1 MTYRLFTSGPP
12 MDVLHEQYAKQ
23 GTIDEY
29 APVRACEEVQIDAPV
44 ERVWGLLSDPTAWP
58 SLDERIHGVRLLS
71 SVETDGYFHWA
82 NGRSRILSRYAVV
95 EPNRELTWTGAA
107 AGVRAVH
114 RHVLEPVN
122 ADQTILRSQESMSAP
137 FLGLLFPSRK
147 LRLTLHRWL
156 HAVKEGAEQS

>member
-1 MTYRLFTSGPP
+1 MTHRLFYSGPP
-12 MDVLHEQYAKQ
+12 MDVLHEQYAKR
-23 GTIDEY
+23 GTIDDN
-29 APVRACEEVQIDAPV
+29 AHVRACEEVRINAPV
-44 ERVWGLLSDPTAWP
+44 ERVWSLLSDPAVWP

-71 SVETDGYFHWA
+71 SVETDGYFHWRI
-82 NGRSRILSRYAVV
+82 GRSRIHSRYAVV

-114 RHVLEPVN
+114 RHLLEPMA

-147 LRLTLHRWL
+147 LRVALYRWL
-156 HAVKEGAEQS
+156 CAVKTGAERS